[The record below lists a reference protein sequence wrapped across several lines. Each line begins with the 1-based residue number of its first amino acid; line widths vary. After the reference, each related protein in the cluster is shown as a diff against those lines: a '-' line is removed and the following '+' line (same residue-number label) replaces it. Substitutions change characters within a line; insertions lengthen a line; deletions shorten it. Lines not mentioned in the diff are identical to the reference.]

1 MSYTDDIRGWIEAW
15 ADQPTA
21 LSSILAS
28 RSTGKSALLS
38 LARMFVDTEAPIRG
52 LSPTFT
58 ITDEVLETLPFVLGQ
73 KPRFDTTTIATFKN
87 EEWPEA
93 TVTVTLEKLDKRDPR
108 NPNPAAGSVR
118 NFFVIHDGTKTR
130 HRNLTTA
137 TAQGERLHKS
147 LVAKAVKERDDAIAE
162 AERLRQEQMAQLQ
175 SLPTFGGF

>member
-1 MSYTDDIRGWIEAW
+1 MSYTDDIRGWIDAW
-15 ADQPTA
+15 VGRSDAR
-21 LSSILAS
+21 SSILVS
-28 RSTGKSALLS
+28 RLTDKSAFP
-38 LARMFVDTEAPIRG
+38 AITKTFVDTEAPIRG
-52 LSPTFT
+52 LGHTF
-58 ITDEVLETLPFVLGQ
+58 IIADDILEAFPSLR
-73 KPRFDTTTIATFKN
+73 PRFDTSVIATFKN